1 MTDMNAIFDALSIL
15 AKQNQE
21 QADEIAELK
30 AATKDHRERLNA
42 HGMLLTTPR
51 RSEVVRHYAAQ
62 LAAIDSPPDRIAPPK
77 TRVVWTGGEA
87 A

>member
-1 MTDMNAIFDALSIL
+1 MSDMDVVFQALAVL

-42 HGMLLTTPR
+42 HGKLLTTPR

-62 LAAIDSPPDRIAPPK
+62 LAAIDSPPERIAPPK
-77 TRVVWTGGEA
+77 TRVVWTGREA